1 MHLVYFENSVRHN
14 IISTE
19 LQLQFGTHWIGEK
32 KKTTTTTNKNQSNM
46 GLYFRGQNVGSAYF
60 VMRSI
65 NFLST
70 TEKLVDK
77 ICSKQQ
83 GKT

>member
-1 MHLVYFENSVRHN
+1 
-14 IISTE
+14 
-19 LQLQFGTHWIGEK
+19 
-32 KKTTTTTNKNQSNM
+32 M
-46 GLYFRGQNVGSAYF
+46 GLYFRGQNVSSAYF

-83 GKT
+83 RETLKEVKTLTREHAYQHFRS

>member
-1 MHLVYFENSVRHN
+1 
-14 IISTE
+14 
-19 LQLQFGTHWIGEK
+19 
-32 KKTTTTTNKNQSNM
+32 M
-46 GLYFRGQNVGSAYF
+46 GLYFRGQNVSPAYF

-70 TEKLVDK
+70 TEKLFDK

-83 GKT
+83 GKTYKGV